1 MKRFLKLWISTAI
14 FIAAS
19 VSCDRQGEN
28 ITIAKDLILSVDKEV
43 ITAGG
48 YDEALFTV
56 KYGEEDV
63 TAASLI
69 CVKDKICLS
78 RPVFSSEEPGKNE
91 FYATYRDGDNV
102 ITSKNRVF
110 VTVVDD
116 FDPSREL
123 HKNTAL
129 FIWTATWCGPCY
141 ILKNSIRTVT
151 HEEGGDHI
159 AYVNFYTSEDS
170 GDQQSEK
177 AVQSPLTE
185 KFLNQMALNGRFIP
199 EGFPTTVIDFT
210 KMIVGGIPVKG
221 LRQEL
226 SAFTSNPARTGIK
239 VNSRI
244 EGGSIYVTVSIGAK
258 EADTYYLGVLL
269 TEDDVEAFQNGGG
282 NSYLH
287 TNVVRDAGMES
298 VFGDNIGALSKG
310 DVITK
315 SYTFPLLP
323 NYEPTNLNLMVYTL
337 YDHEMGARVMANSV
351 KAGANGFTDY
361 QYEN

>member
-1 MKRFLKLWISTAI
+1 MS
-14 FIAAS
+14 IAAS
-19 VSCDRQGEN
+19 VSCDRSGEN
-28 ITIAKDLILSVDKEV
+28 IPLKQELILSVDKEV

-69 CVKDKICLS
+69 CIKDKICLS
-78 RPVFSSEEPGKNE
+78 RPAFSSEETGTYE

-102 ITSKNRVF
+102 LTSHNTVL

-123 HKNTAL
+123 HKNAAL

-141 ILKNSIRTVT
+141 ILKNSIKTVT
-151 HEEGGDHI
+151 HEAGGDHI
-159 AYVNFYTSEDS
+159 TYVNFYTSEDS
-170 GDQQSEK
+170 GDQRSEQ

-199 EGFPTTVIDFT
+199 DGFPTTVIDFT
-210 KMIVGGIPVKG
+210 KMIVGGMPVKE

-226 SAFTSNPARTGIK
+226 SAFTDNPARTGIK
-239 VNSRI
+239 VSSSI
-244 EGGSIYVTVSIGAK
+244 ENGSINVTVSIGAK
-258 EADTYYLGVLL
+258 EAGTYYLGILL
-269 TEDDVEAFQNGGG
+269 TEDNVEARQNGGG
-282 NSYLH
+282 DNYLH

-298 VFGDNIGALSKG
+298 VFGDNIGALSTG
-310 DVITK
+310 DVVTK

-323 NYEPTNLNLMVYTL
+323 HYEPTNLSLMVYTL

-351 KAGANGFTDY
+351 KAAADGFTDY
-361 QYEN
+361 QYEK